1 MKKKIV
7 ISIILIIFI
16 FFVSSI
22 CKSNAEATYSQ
33 FKEIQH
39 ILNIDT
45 DLNDSVFD
53 KNGIQICGWR
63 LATEKNKIIVKI
75 DGEKIDSNYI
85 EYSYKYDL
93 ISIVKGYGTYE
104 ENPTPMFNIN
114 IPTSD
119 IKDGNHVLEIG
130 MELED
135 GTILESIQRNIKIE
149 KIKHILNIDTNLEN
163 AKFDKY
169 GINISGWRLAN
180 ESNKIDVLVDGV
192 KIDSNYI
199 EYSYKYDLISI
210 VKGYGTYEENPTPM
224 FDIKIPTKDITNGK
238 HNIKIQLKLKDET
251 ILDTVEANIMV
262 NKSVKNVLNIDTNLE
277 NAKFDKT
284 GIQISGWRL
293 ATEKS
298 KIVVLIDGKEIDE
311 KCISYSYKYDLIS
324 IIKGYGTYN
333 ENPTPMFDINI
344 PTTKI
349 EDGKHSLE
357 LQMKLEDGT
366 SLESI
371 KKDIIVEK
379 FKSILNIDTNLK
391 NAKFDKY
398 GINISGWRL
407 ANEKNSIK
415 VLIDNKEI
423 DDKYISYSY
432 KYDLISIVKGYGT
445 YEENSTP
452 MFDINIPTIDITN
465 GEHQI
470 EIQVEL
476 ENGTIVKKVK
486 NKIIIDKSIKH
497 ILNID
502 TDINGLVFNE
512 LKKIQISGW
521 KLATEKGT
529 KLVVYID
536 NKKIDD
542 SHIKNSRTY
551 DLISIVKGYGTYEE
565 NPTPMFEVNIST
577 ENISKQNHNIK
588 IQYLAEDGSIL
599 DNVEFVAIYGDKYR
613 GIDVSQKNGIVNWR
627 QVANSGID
635 FAMIRIGYRG
645 YRGATLVLDDQA
657 IYNLREAKSFGIKVG
672 VYFVTQAINLSEAQ
686 EEALWVAGQL
696 NKNGI
701 KLEYP
706 VAIDVEDSG
715 ARKNGYL
722 PGRAD
727 LLDSETRTMLTR
739 AFCDVIKY
747 QGFIPAVY
755 TSKNWF
761 NTHLNYAE
769 LTNYDIWVAHYTY
782 DENKQTDFDKNYQ
795 VWQYTDKGIILG
807 VSGNVDKN
815 ICYKRY

>member
-706 VAIDVEDSG
+706 VAMS
-715 ARKNGYL
+715 
-722 PGRAD
+722 
-727 LLDSETRTMLTR
+727 M
-739 AFCDVIKY
+739 
-747 QGFIPAVY
+747 
-755 TSKNWF
+755 
-761 NTHLNYAE
+761 
-769 LTNYDIWVAHYTY
+769 
-782 DENKQTDFDKNYQ
+782 
-795 VWQYTDKGIILG
+795 
-807 VSGNVDKN
+807 
-815 ICYKRY
+815 

>member
-7 ISIILIIFI
+7 TSIILIIFI

-22 CKSNAEATYSQ
+22 CKSNAEATQSQ
-33 FKEIQH
+33 LELIQH

-45 DLNDSVFD
+45 DLNDIVFD

-104 ENPTPMFNIN
+104 KNPTPMFNIN

-149 KIKHILNIDTNLEN
+149 KTKHILNVDTNLEN
-163 AKFDKY
+163 TNFDKY
-169 GINISGWRLAN
+169 GINISGWRLVN
-180 ESNKIDVLVDGV
+180 ERNKIDVLVDGV
-192 KIDSNYI
+192 KIDEKYI
-199 EYSYKYDLISI
+199 SYSYKYDLISI

-224 FDIKIPTKDITNGK
+224 FDI
-238 HNIKIQLKLKDET
+238 
-251 ILDTVEANIMV
+251 
-262 NKSVKNVLNIDTNLE
+262 
-277 NAKFDKT
+277 
-284 GIQISGWRL
+284 
-293 ATEKS
+293 
-298 KIVVLIDGKEIDE
+298 
-311 KCISYSYKYDLIS
+311 
-324 IIKGYGTYN
+324 
-333 ENPTPMFDINI
+333 
-344 PTTKI
+344 
-349 EDGKHSLE
+349 
-357 LQMKLEDGT
+357 
-366 SLESI
+366 
-371 KKDIIVEK
+371 
-379 FKSILNIDTNLK
+379 
-391 NAKFDKY
+391 
-398 GINISGWRL
+398 
-407 ANEKNSIK
+407 
-415 VLIDNKEI
+415 
-423 DDKYISYSY
+423 
-432 KYDLISIVKGYGT
+432 
-445 YEENSTP
+445 
-452 MFDINIPTIDITN
+452 NIPTIDITN

-470 EIQVEL
+470 EIQVKL
-476 ENGTIVKKVK
+476 EDGTIVKKVK

-536 NKKIDD
+536 NQKIDD
-542 SHIKNSRTY
+542 NYIKNSHTY

-739 AFCDVIKY
+739 GFCDVIKY

>member
-262 NKSVKNVLNIDTNLE
+262 NKSV
-277 NAKFDKT
+277 
-284 GIQISGWRL
+284 
-293 ATEKS
+293 
-298 KIVVLIDGKEIDE
+298 
-311 KCISYSYKYDLIS
+311 
-324 IIKGYGTYN
+324 
-333 ENPTPMFDINI
+333 
-344 PTTKI
+344 
-349 EDGKHSLE
+349 
-357 LQMKLEDGT
+357 
-366 SLESI
+366 
-371 KKDIIVEK
+371 
-379 FKSILNIDTNLK
+379 KSILNIDTNLK

-795 VWQYTDKGIILG
+795 VWQYTDKGSILG

>member
-1 MKKKIV
+1 MKEKG
-7 ISIILIIFI
+7 ILLPIF
-16 FFVSSI
+16 SLPS
-22 CKSNAEATYSQ
+22 
-33 FKEIQH
+33 
-39 ILNIDT
+39 
-45 DLNDSVFD
+45 
-53 KNGIQICGWR
+53 
-63 LATEKNKIIVKI
+63 
-75 DGEKIDSNYI
+75 
-85 EYSYKYDL
+85 
-93 ISIVKGYGTYE
+93 
-104 ENPTPMFNIN
+104 
-114 IPTSD
+114 
-119 IKDGNHVLEIG
+119 
-130 MELED
+130 
-135 GTILESIQRNIKIE
+135 
-149 KIKHILNIDTNLEN
+149 
-163 AKFDKY
+163 KY
-169 GINISGWRLAN
+169 GIGDFGYEAYQFINILSENNIKYWEVLPIN
-180 ESNKIDVLVDGV
+180 ECDKHPYSPISYYALEEDYISLDKLKEQGLIQKAETRENKGRAVYDNFKQKYYEEAFKNFKPDSEYEEFIKL
-192 KIDSNYI
+192 KEMNEYAEFSSERSNYNKEYYLFLQYIAYKQWMELKQYANSKGI
-199 EYSYKYDLISI
+199 EIIGDMPVYPVFESVETQY
-210 VKGYGTYEENPTPM
+210 NPECFEM
-224 FDIKIPTKDITNGK
+224 ENGK
-238 HNIKIQLKLKDET
+238 FTFE
-251 ILDTVEANIMV
+251 
-262 NKSVKNVLNIDTNLE
+262 
-277 NAKFDKT
+277 
-284 GIQISGWRL
+284 SG
-293 ATEKS
+293 TPP
-298 KIVVLIDGKEIDE
+298 D
-311 KCISYSYKYDLIS
+311 YF
-324 IIKGYGTYN
+324 N
-333 ENPTPMFDINI
+333 ENGQKWNSPVYNV
-344 PTTKI
+344 
-349 EDGKHSLE
+349 
-357 LQMKLEDGT
+357 
-366 SLESI
+366 ESI

-795 VWQYTDKGIILG
+795 VWQYTDKGSILG

>member
-686 EEALWVAGQL
+686 EEALWG
-696 NKNGI
+696 
-701 KLEYP
+701 
-706 VAIDVEDSG
+706 
-715 ARKNGYL
+715 
-722 PGRAD
+722 
-727 LLDSETRTMLTR
+727 SE
-739 AFCDVIKY
+739 
-747 QGFIPAVY
+747 
-755 TSKNWF
+755 
-761 NTHLNYAE
+761 E
-769 LTNYDIWVAHYTY
+769 
-782 DENKQTDFDKNYQ
+782 
-795 VWQYTDKGIILG
+795 
-807 VSGNVDKN
+807 
-815 ICYKRY
+815 

>member
-311 KCISYSYKYDLIS
+311 KC
-324 IIKGYGTYN
+324 
-333 ENPTPMFDINI
+333 
-344 PTTKI
+344 
-349 EDGKHSLE
+349 
-357 LQMKLEDGT
+357 
-366 SLESI
+366 
-371 KKDIIVEK
+371 
-379 FKSILNIDTNLK
+379 
-391 NAKFDKY
+391 
-398 GINISGWRL
+398 
-407 ANEKNSIK
+407 
-415 VLIDNKEI
+415 
-423 DDKYISYSY
+423 ISYSY

-795 VWQYTDKGIILG
+795 VWQYTDKGSILG

>member
-379 FKSILNIDTNLK
+379 FKS
-391 NAKFDKY
+391 
-398 GINISGWRL
+398 
-407 ANEKNSIK
+407 
-415 VLIDNKEI
+415 
-423 DDKYISYSY
+423 
-432 KYDLISIVKGYGT
+432 
-445 YEENSTP
+445 
-452 MFDINIPTIDITN
+452 
-465 GEHQI
+465 
-470 EIQVEL
+470 
-476 ENGTIVKKVK
+476 
-486 NKIIIDKSIKH
+486 H

-795 VWQYTDKGIILG
+795 VWQYTDKGSILG